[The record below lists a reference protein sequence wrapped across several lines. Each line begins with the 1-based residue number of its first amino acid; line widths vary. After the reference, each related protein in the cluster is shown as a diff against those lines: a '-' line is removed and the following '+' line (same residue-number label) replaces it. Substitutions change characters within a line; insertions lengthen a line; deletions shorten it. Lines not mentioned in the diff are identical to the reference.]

1 MTTGEVPASRA
12 LEEAREEDFHREV
25 EANLRRNY
33 AAHLA
38 HGLLGQTGFR
48 LIHAPTFVPDYLFA
62 LSGSE
67 VAVGLGRALQSLG
80 MFLSPVLGATAIEHR
95 RRVLPFGF
103 LVGGLMRVQLLGIAL
118 AGLLLPARQALLATW
133 TFLLLFGFFLGI
145 QGVVFNFLVSKV
157 IPVGRRGMLLGIRNA
172 LSGVTAAAV
181 GTLGGALV
189 AREALGNGHAATFLL
204 AFALTTLGLAMLLF
218 VREPAAPAVRRSSPL
233 LPRLRE
239 LPVLLRGDPGYRR
252 YVVGRALGT
261 AGRMAMPFY
270 ILHAAT
276 RMEIAGRE
284 LGLLTAAFVLAQS
297 LGNLFWG
304 LAADRRGFR
313 FTIALALAVWIAA
326 GLLLL
331 AGSGFAQVFA
341 AYLGLG
347 AGAGGF
353 QMSAQNLVLEFG
365 TRPDLPMRI
374 AVASST
380 AELAGALAPLLGG
393 ALAAASGYPVVIVTA
408 AVCQLLGLCV
418 ILVGVDEP
426 RRRSRPA
433 R

>member
-1 MTTGEVPASRA
+1 MSTSPAPSRVKSPEA
-12 LEEAREEDFHREV
+12 AEEEFHREV
-25 EANLRRNY
+25 ESQLRRNY

-67 VAVGLGRALQSLG
+67 LAVGAGRALQSLG
-80 MFLSPVLGATAIEHR
+80 MFLSPVIGATFIEHR
-95 RRVLPFGF
+95 RRVLPTGL

-118 AGLLLPARQALLATW
+118 AGLLLPAREALVATW
-133 TFLLLFGFFLGI
+133 IFLLLFGFFLGI

-157 IPVGRRGMLLGIRNA
+157 IPVHRRGVLLGVRNA
-172 LSGVTAAAV
+172 LSGVTAAGV
-181 GTLGGALV
+181 GALGGVLV
-189 AREALGNGHAATFLL
+189 ARHALGNGHAATFLL
-204 AFALTTLGLAMLLF
+204 AFGLTTLGLAMLLF
-218 VREPAAPAVRRSSPL
+218 VREPAAPVVRRSSAL
-233 LPRLRE
+233 LPRVRE
-239 LPVLLRGDPGYRR
+239 LPGLLRADPGYRR
-252 YVVGRALGT
+252 YVLGRALGT

-276 RMEIAGRE
+276 RTEIGGAQ

-297 LGNLFWG
+297 LGNLLWG
-304 LAADRRGFR
+304 ITADRRGFR
-313 FTIALALAVWIAA
+313 FTIALALGLWMGA

-331 AGSGFAQVFA
+331 AAQGFGTVFL

-365 TRPDLPMRI
+365 SRPDLPMRI
-374 AVASST
+374 AVASSV
-380 AELAGALAPLLGG
+380 AELAGALAPFAGGLLAGG
-393 ALAAASGYPVVIVTA
+393 WGVPVVIVVAVACQA
-408 AVCQLLGLCV
+408 AGLFTIV
-418 ILVGVDEP
+418 LGVDEP
-426 RRRSRPA
+426 RRRPRSP
-433 R
+433 

>member
-1 MTTGEVPASRA
+1 MTAPEVRGARA
-12 LEEAREEDFHREV
+12 VEGDREEAFRRQV
-25 EANLRRNY
+25 EAHLPRNY

-67 VAVGLGRALQSLG
+67 LAVGFGRALQSLG
-80 MFLSPVLGATAIEHR
+80 MFLSPVLGATLIEHR

-118 AGLLLPARQALLATW
+118 AGLLLPAREALAATW
-133 TFLLLFGFFLGI
+133 VFLLLFGFFLGI

-157 IPVGRRGMLLGIRNA
+157 IPVSRRGMLLGIRNA

-181 GTLGGALV
+181 GALGGSLV
-189 AREALGNGHAATFLL
+189 ARHALGNGHAATFLL
-204 AFALTTLGLAMLLF
+204 AFALTTLGLGMLLL

-239 LPVLLRGDPGYRR
+239 LPGLLRGDAGYRR
-252 YVVGRALGT
+252 YVLARALGT

-270 ILHAAT
+270 VLHAAT
-276 RMEIAGRE
+276 RIEIGGSE

-297 LGNLFWG
+297 LGNLLWG

-313 FTIALALAVWIAA
+313 FTIALALGVWIGA

-331 AGSGFAQVFA
+331 AGRDFGQVFA

-365 TRPDLPMRI
+365 ARPDLPMRI
-374 AVASST
+374 AVATSI
-380 AELAGALAPLLGG
+380 AELAGALAPMVGG
-393 ALAAASGYPVVIVTA
+393 LLAAASGYPVVIVA
-408 AVCQLLGLCV
+408 AAACQLLGLLT

-426 RRRSRPA
+426 RRRKRSG
-433 R
+433 

>member
-1 MTTGEVPASRA
+1 MSAPGSGSARA
-12 LEEAREEDFHREV
+12 LERAREEDFHREV
-25 EANLRRNY
+25 QASLPRNY

-67 VAVGLGRALQSLG
+67 LAVGLGRALQSLG
-80 MFLSPVLGATAIEHR
+80 MFLSPVLGAAVIEHR
-95 RRVLPFGF
+95 RRVLPVGF
-103 LVGGLMRVQLLGIAL
+103 LVGGLMRVQLLGIGL
-118 AGLLLPARQALLATW
+118 AGLLLPAREALVATW
-133 TFLLLFGFFLGI
+133 LFLLLFGFFLGI
-145 QGVVFNFLVSKV
+145 QGVVFSFLVSKV

-181 GTLGGALV
+181 GTLGGVLV
-189 AREALGNGHAATFLL
+189 AREVLGSGHAATFLL
-204 AFALTTLGLAMLLF
+204 AFALTTVGLGMLLF
-218 VREPAAPAVRRSSPL
+218 VREPAAPTVRRSSPL

-239 LPVLLRGDPGYRR
+239 LPALLRGDPGYRR
-252 YVVGRALGT
+252 YVLGRALGT

-276 RMEIAGRE
+276 RIEIGGRE

-297 LGNLFWG
+297 VGNLFWG

-313 FTIALALAVWIAA
+313 FTIALALAVWIGA
-326 GLLLL
+326 GFLLL
-331 AGSGFAQVFA
+331 AGRGFGPVFA

-347 AGAGGF
+347 AGVGGF

-365 TRPDLPMRI
+365 ARPDLPMRI
-374 AVASST
+374 AVASSV
-380 AELAGALAPLLGG
+380 AELAGALAPLAGG
-393 ALAAASGYPVVIVTA
+393 VLATASGYPAAIVA
-408 AVCQLLGLCV
+408 AAGCQILGLLT
-418 ILVGVDEP
+418 ILLGVDEP
-426 RRRSRPA
+426 RRRPVRG
-433 R
+433 